1 MRRKFWN
8 ATLVAAAF
16 MLALSH
22 AGAQTSTD
30 EVLRHESYDRSYYLH
45 VPAGVAPGG
54 EGATETSRPVGQS
67 EPVQV
72 PLVLVLHGRG
82 GTGPGTAALT
92 GFDEVADEH
101 GFVVAYPTGVD
112 NQWNYVDG
120 IEGYDI
126 DVPDLEFLRALVAEL
141 SARYPIDPARV
152 YVAGFSNGGYMAQHL
167 ACKATDVFAAF
178 ASVGAAGYGGQP
190 GNCGEPDPVPILFIH
205 GTADTIVPFAGLR
218 QEGPSGPVTV
228 LASVEQTFTYW
239 GYRLG
244 CGDGVQPSVLPNMLS
259 PSLELHVLEALD
271 CTPGSEL
278 VQVVIVGGGH
288 NWPGRPGRL
297 PVQVG
302 GEVSLDLDA
311 SRFIWEFFE
320 RHALE

>member
-1 MRRKFWN
+1 RRKFWN
-8 ATLVAAAF
+8 PTLVAAAF

-54 EGATETSRPVGQS
+54 EGATETSRPVDES
-67 EPVQV
+67 ESVQV

-101 GFVVAYPTGVD
+101 GFVVAYPTGVA
-112 NQWNYVDG
+112 NQWYYVDG
-120 IEGYDI
+120 SEGYDI
-126 DVPDLEFLRALVAEL
+126 DVPDLECLRALVAEL
-141 SARYPIDPARV
+141 SARCPIDPARV

-205 GTADTIVPFAGLR
+205 GTADAIVPFAGLR

-244 CGDGVQPSVLPNMLS
+244 CGDGVQPSV
-259 PSLELHVLEALD
+259 
-271 CTPGSEL
+271 
-278 VQVVIVGGGH
+278 
-288 NWPGRPGRL
+288 
-297 PVQVG
+297 
-302 GEVSLDLDA
+302 
-311 SRFIWEFFE
+311 
-320 RHALE
+320 